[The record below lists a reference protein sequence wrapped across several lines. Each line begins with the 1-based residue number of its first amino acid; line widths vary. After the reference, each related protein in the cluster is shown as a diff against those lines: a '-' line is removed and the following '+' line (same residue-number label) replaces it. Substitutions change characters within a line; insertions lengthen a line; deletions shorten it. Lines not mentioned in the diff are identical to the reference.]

1 MARFRAQQRE
11 IELLQVVVE
20 ERGQRGEAFAGAGF
34 DVGAADELVDQR
46 QRFVGAHFLQHPF
59 GVAAGGDFDVRN
71 VAGQHRLAH
80 LPEVVQLLFN
90 QQHHAVDERL
100 APRVVGFGH
109 HAFANLPVQGDE
121 VRLRAVAEG
130 ELFVGFEPVEQRV
143 GTAFVGDVFTHQQQ
157 RGLGGLELAHH
168 VVGEQQRQV
177 RRVAGFI
184 NPCLRGRALEEV
196 EYGGEYLRV
205 IHGSA
210 LKKRWRAPP
219 PETLSDARRRRLR
232 RRNLRRRL
240 LRRLHRSDLRSRFPS
255 RRIPLQTSR
264 PGSSAVLP
272 ARR

>member
-11 IELLQVVVE
+11 IEFLQVVVE
-20 ERGQRGEAFAGAGF
+20 ERGQRGETLAGAGF
-34 DVGAADELVDQR
+34 DVGTADELVDKR
-46 QRFVGAHFLQHPF
+46 QRFVRAHRFQHPF

-71 VAGQHRLAH
+71 VARQHRLAH
-80 LPEVVQLLFN
+80 LPEVVQLFFD
-90 QQHHAVDERL
+90 QQHHAVDKRL
-100 APRVVGFGH
+100 APRIVGFGH
-109 HAFANLPVQGDE
+109 DAFANLLVQGHKI
-121 VRLRAVAEG
+121 RFRAFAEG

-177 RRVAGFI
+177 CRVAGVI
-184 NPCLRGRALEEV
+184 NPCLWGRALEEV
-196 EYGGEYLRV
+196 KNGGEYLRV

-232 RRNLRRRL
+232 R
-240 LRRLHRSDLRSRFPS
+240 
-255 RRIPLQTSR
+255 
-264 PGSSAVLP
+264 
-272 ARR
+272 